1 LEVLGRKTRGSRWEQ
16 TLVAVWLVA
25 HQLSSVLYSTTG
37 WKMQLLKSLSET
49 IPVSLVLLWC
59 GSPHLPG
66 VLLPQSALVGVVKY
80 HVDKRD
86 RLLYVRG
93 LELQFLESRERK
105 QKERTERQAL
115 QVLITAHM
123 SICGNNH

>member
-1 LEVLGRKTRGSRWEQ
+1 
-16 TLVAVWLVA
+16 
-25 HQLSSVLYSTTG
+25 
-37 WKMQLLKSLSET
+37 MQLLKSLSET
-49 IPVSLVLLWC
+49 IPVSLVLTWC
-59 GSPHLPG
+59 GSPQLPG